1 MSTETGIVESVSH
14 VRGCGIIRAAADNQ
28 ECFFHMSQVGYALRV
43 GERVT
48 FTCRKINGVF
58 TAIGVDSPRLSDIR
72 EERRRARE
80 RRATKLA
87 LLEEQKLRD
96 RIDRAIEADATKR
109 AECEQ
114 AFAERDVEL
123 SYRS

>member
-14 VRGCGIIRAAADNQ
+14 IRGCGIIRAAADNQ

-80 RRATKLA
+80 RRAAKLA
-87 LLEEQKLRD
+87 LVEEQKLRD
-96 RIDRAIEADATKR
+96 RIDRAIEADAKKHSQFESDWQQR
-109 AECEQ
+109 E
-114 AFAERDVEL
+114 VEL
-123 SYRS
+123 SFR